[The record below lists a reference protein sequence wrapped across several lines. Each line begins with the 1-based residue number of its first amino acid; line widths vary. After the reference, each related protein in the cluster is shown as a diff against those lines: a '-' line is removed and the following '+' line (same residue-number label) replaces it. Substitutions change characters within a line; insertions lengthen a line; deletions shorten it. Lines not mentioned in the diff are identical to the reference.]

1 VIRIGVGQPL
11 SGELAAM
18 GQDMVNGARMAVDT
32 INAAGGVEVD
42 GRYLPLELVT
52 ADDRAN
58 AEAGVRAA
66 QALVAQGVVA
76 VIAHLNSG
84 VSIAAA
90 PVYAQAQIPQ
100 LAISTNPRYTRLAL
114 PTTLRLVAND
124 EVQARAMAGFASSMS
139 GAQRFALVDD
149 GSPFGKDLGAEVA
162 RLLARSGQSLRVQQS
177 LDGKTT
183 DFLAL
188 TKALKDGDVQV
199 LITTLADF
207 QIQALMQQLV
217 GAGLSDIRIVG
228 ADNAKTE
235 QMLRQA
241 VPIRALYATS
251 PIISPTE
258 IPTAKPFLRAFQ
270 QRYNNPPNYA
280 AHYAHDAV
288 MVVADA
294 IRRNGSLDQVQ
305 LLRTLKTFDGYAPVL
320 GQLRM
325 KEDGEQRYG
334 SVGVYR
340 VAKGQWE
347 LQVRTSDW

>member
-1 VIRIGVGQPL
+1 
-11 SGELAAM
+11 M
-18 GQDMVNGARMAVDT
+18 
-32 INAAGGVEVD
+32 
-42 GRYLPLELVT
+42 
-52 ADDRAN
+52 
-58 AEAGVRAA
+58 
-66 QALVAQGVVA
+66 
-76 VIAHLNSG
+76 
-84 VSIAAA
+84 
-90 PVYAQAQIPQ
+90 
-100 LAISTNPRYTRLAL
+100 AISTNPRYTRLAL

-124 EVQARAMAGFASSMS
+124 EVQARAMAGFASSMP

-162 RLLARSGQSLRVQQS
+162 RLLARSGQSLRLQQS

-183 DFLAL
+183 DFQAL
-188 TKALKDGDVQV
+188 TKALKEGDVQV

-217 GAGLSDIRIVG
+217 SAGLGDIRIVG

-241 VPIRALYATS
+241 VPIRAFYATS

-258 IPTAKPFLRAFQ
+258 IPTAKPFLRTFQ
-270 QRYNNPPNYA
+270 QRYKNPPNYA

-294 IRRNGSLDQVQ
+294 IRRNGSLDQAQ

-325 KEDGEQRYG
+325 REDGEQRYG

-340 VAKGQWE
+340 VTKGQWE